1 MALLRLISLGALAA
15 VGAVAIAPS
24 TAHACS
30 IDPCAESAE
39 FGMLRVTHETVTTD
53 GVLLLSSQQ
62 GDSDALSPQDAIAR
76 MTVIVTE
83 EDIELPGTI
92 EHAAG
97 EYFWRPDAPLL
108 AGSTLNVTVSMEA
121 NPDDIQQCGAAAGGE
136 TTVVVLDEVLPALE
150 LPSVEVTT
158 DYWFAED
165 VTFETAVCCDD
176 GTVNVDSCNTP
187 GFSGTGFCVAPS
199 GTGYAT
205 GSLTIGALPANL
217 GPSVAIEYL
226 VDGETIHSQDG
237 TEPLG
242 WGISRSAAFDV
253 QVRVT
258 SLIDGSTLETDA
270 VTVDG
275 DNPDGLGEQV
285 VDVAAELEANCE
297 GEPYT
302 CETED
307 DFAWDPENCTPY
319 DDGGTDSDSGGSD
332 TDSGGSDSDSD
343 SGSGG
348 SDSDSAGSD
357 SDSNS
362 GGSDSDSAGS
372 GSDTDGDPGQDD
384 GGGGCSVGGSG
395 LGGAWLLLLG
405 FAGVFRRRRQ

>member
-1 MALLRLISLGALAA
+1 
-15 VGAVAIAPS
+15 
-24 TAHACS
+24 
-30 IDPCAESAE
+30 
-39 FGMLRVTHETVTTD
+39 MLRVAHETVTTD

-62 GDSDALSPQDAIAR
+62 GDSDALSPEDAIAR
-76 MTVIVTE
+76 MTVVVVE
-83 EDIELPGTI
+83 EDIELAGTI

-97 EYFWRPDAPLL
+97 EYFWRPEAPLL
-108 AGSTLNVTVSMEA
+108 AGATLNVSVSIEA
-121 NPDDIQQCGAAAGGE
+121 NPDDIQKCGAGAGGE
-136 TTVVVLDEVLPALE
+136 STVTVLDEQLPALE
-150 LPSVEVTT
+150 LPSVEVATE
-158 DYWFAED
+158 YWFSED
-165 VTFETAVCCDD
+165 VAFDTAVCCDD

-187 GFSGTGFCVAPS
+187 GFSGLGFCVSPS

-205 GSLTIGALPANL
+205 GSLTVGELPANL
-217 GPSVAIEYL
+217 GPSVAVEYL
-226 VDGETIHSQDG
+226 VDGEVIYSQDG

-242 WGISRSAAFDV
+242 WGVSRPAAFEV

-258 SLIDGSTLETDA
+258 SLLDGSSLETDA
-270 VTVDG
+270 VIVDG

-307 DFAWDPENCTPY
+307 EFEWDRENCTPY
-319 DDGGTDSDSGGSD
+319 DDGGGTDSDSDSGGSD
-332 TDSGGSDSDSD
+332 TDGGGSDSDSD

-348 SDSDSAGSD
+348 SDSDSDSGGSD
-357 SDSNS
+357 SAGS
-362 GGSDSDSAGS
+362 GSDSDSDSAGS
-372 GSDTDGDPGQDD
+372 GSDTDDDPGQDD

-405 FAGVFRRRRQ
+405 FAGVLRRWQ